1 MAEGACRG
9 RRRAEVH
16 AWIIDALLRTKRYG
30 EGRTATEAAQARWP
44 ADTRFARPLAV
55 LRATGGNARE
65 AILALD
71 RYLEQPRSDEASLFL
86 ALTWMFE
93 ARRAGLAV
101 RDRSDEIR
109 MARSYA
115 AQYAALNGTRQ
126 PLVRLWVDYLER

>member
-1 MAEGACRG
+1 
-9 RRRAEVH
+9 
-16 AWIIDALLRTKRYG
+16 
-30 EGRTATEAAQARWP
+30 
-44 ADTRFARPLAV
+44 LAI
-55 LRATGGNARE
+55 LRATGGSARE
-65 AILALD
+65 AVLALD

-126 PLVRLWVDYLER
+126 PLVQLWVDYLER